1 MSPILIFQGSCC
13 LSNINI
19 TKPLFMHSARLNAF
33 LHRLHRRSPYAMNF
47 LLVSRRLSYLSTFSI
62 LYGTARHR
70 DLVNFLTPRRKPA
83 EKRKLNPASTRFIF
97 KHSLIKFSV
106 LNARCAYNINRGIMQ
121 NSKACSLRS
130 EKYVNVDR
138 NL

>member
-1 MSPILIFQGSCC
+1 MYS
-13 LSNINI
+13 
-19 TKPLFMHSARLNAF
+19 TRLNTF
-33 LHRLHRRSPYAMNF
+33 LHRRRRRRHRREFSSC
-47 LLVSRRLSYLSTFSI
+47 SRWLSYLSTFSI
-62 LYGTARHR
+62 LYGIARHR

-130 EKYVNVDR
+130 EKYVNADR